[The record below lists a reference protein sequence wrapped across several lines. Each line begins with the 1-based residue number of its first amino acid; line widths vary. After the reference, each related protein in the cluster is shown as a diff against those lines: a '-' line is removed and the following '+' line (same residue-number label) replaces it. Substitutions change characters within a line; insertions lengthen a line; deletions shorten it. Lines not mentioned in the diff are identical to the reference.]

1 MKRIFSLLVLCLMM
15 NATMAQS
22 KDEKAVTAVVEQ
34 MRKAMVDGDSTTLEK
49 LCDDRLTYG
58 HSGGALPQDKKA
70 FVSDIAS
77 GRSDFVTLDLTEQT
91 VTVAGETAVV
101 RHRLMADTNDLG
113 KGAGKVDLRII
124 LVWHK
129 TKGEWKLLARQAVK
143 TAH

>member
-1 MKRIFSLLVLCLMM
+1 MKHLFSLLVLCLMM
-15 NATMAQS
+15 TATMAQS
-22 KDEKAVTAVVEQ
+22 KEEKAVAAITEK
-34 MRKAMVDGDSTTLEK
+34 MRKAMVDGDSAILEK
-49 LCDDRLTYG
+49 LCDDQLTYG

-91 VTVAGETAVV
+91 ITVKGETAVV

-113 KGAGKVDLRII
+113 KGPGKVDLRII

-129 TKGEWKLLARQAVK
+129 AKGEWKLLARQAVK
-143 TAH
+143 AAH